1 MVYIPI
7 WFSIFIWVQIEH
19 LKVGPNSNFNEYYLI
34 IFFALINLGLIF
46 NAFYRILNEKD
57 IILDYEKKQIFI
69 GDFLI
74 NVDKNLNVI
83 LLEKVTLRR
92 RNDFFIMAIYNKR
105 KITLLKDLNEKE
117 TNLIFHLTN
126 DFILKIQESYN

>member
-1 MVYIPI
+1 M
-7 WFSIFIWVQIEH
+7 
-19 LKVGPNSNFNEYYLI
+19 
-34 IFFALINLGLIF
+34 
-46 NAFYRILNEKD
+46 
-57 IILDYEKKQIFI
+57 DYEKKQIFI